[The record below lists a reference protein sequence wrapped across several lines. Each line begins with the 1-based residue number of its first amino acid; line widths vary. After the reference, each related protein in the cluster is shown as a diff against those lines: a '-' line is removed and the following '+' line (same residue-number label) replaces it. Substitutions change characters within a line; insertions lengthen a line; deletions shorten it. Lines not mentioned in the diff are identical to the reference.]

1 MTTMPWRITI
11 ILVASVIDL
20 DTNSKVVTNKFID
33 LDNILKITTRTK
45 RKKHVAIIQIHVTK
59 IKKHGKTK

>member
-33 LDNILKITTRTK
+33 MDNILKNHYK
-45 RKKHVAIIQIHVTK
+45 NKKEKTCSHYPNTCDQN
-59 IKKHGKTK
+59 KKTWKN